1 MPVCGCQNPA
11 AGISSDPSKKI
22 LRRKASKEN
31 PQKKSLKKK
40 RLQKKNLKRITTKSL
55 KRKGLIRKA
64 EENEIC
70 QENLLDN
77 HIDAE

>member
-1 MPVCGCQNPA
+1 MPVCGCQKPA
-11 AGISSDPSKKI
+11 ARIYSDLSKK
-22 LRRKASKEN
+22 
-31 PQKKSLKKK
+31 PQKKD
-40 RLQKKNLKRITTKSL
+40 LKRKTSKEKPQQEKLKKSL